1 MKRDTIVLG
10 TSSGG
15 VNALRDI
22 AAGLPP
28 DLDAAVLAVL
38 HIGANPSMLPDMLA
52 SVGPLPA
59 RHARDGEPLRP
70 GAIYV
75 APPDQHL
82 MIVDKHVQL
91 VRGPKENFARP
102 AIDPLF
108 RSAAV
113 ARGNRVVAAVLTGQL
128 DDGAAGLRA
137 VRECGGVTIVQDPD
151 SAFAADMPRNAI
163 RASPP
168 DYVLP
173 LAEIAPKLVELAGCA
188 AGPLAESPQS
198 PQSPESPES
207 PQSPESPESLRIEN
221 SMTLGPSSI
230 GAVDKIALLS
240 VLTCPEC
247 GGTLWQVRDAVPP
260 RFRCHT
266 GHAFGISTLRQA
278 ANGALEHTLFD
289 ALRGIA
295 PHSAG
300 ALKLSTQR
308 WPRIVNTPCTASS
321 PFRRSGL
328 GRPQGALKP

>member
-15 VNALRDI
+15 VDALRDI

-28 DLDAAVLAVL
+28 DLDATVLAVL
-38 HIGANPSMLPDMLA
+38 HIGANPSMLPDMLT

-82 MIVDKHVQL
+82 MIVDEHVRL

-128 DDGAAGLRA
+128 DDGGAGLRA

-173 LAEIAPKLVELAGCA
+173 LAAIAPKLVELAGSA
-188 AGPLAESPQS
+188 AGPPADP
-198 PQSPESPES
+198 
-207 PQSPESPESLRIEN
+207 PESLRIEN
-221 SMTLGPSSI
+221 SITLGPSSI
-230 GAVDKIALLS
+230 GAVDKIALPS
-240 VLTCPEC
+240 ALTCPEC
-247 GGTLWQVRDAVPP
+247 GGALWQVREAVPP

-266 GHAFGISTLRQA
+266 GHAFGMSTLRQA

-289 ALRGIA
+289 ALRALHEQRELYTQIA
-295 PHSAG
+295 AYHMQVGETSESRRYTEAAGRAAASA
-300 ALKLSTQR
+300 K
-308 WPRIVNTPCTASS
+308 RIEGWL
-321 PFRRSGL
+321 REG
-328 GRPQGALKP
+328 